1 MTTETRTVP
10 LGDRSYDIIFD
21 NNIYETVP
29 EWLRNFRPGK
39 SVYVVTDKNVAS
51 IYGDDIRRRLVD
63 APEKLLTLSPGEE
76 HKNLS
81 AVSRIYA
88 FLAEANADRD
98 SILVAFGGG
107 VVGDLVGF
115 AAATF
120 LRGVSYIQIPTT
132 LLAML
137 DSSVGGKTGFNL
149 PEGKNLVGAFHQPS
163 AVFIDDS
170 FLVTLDDL
178 SLRSGLAEAIKCA
191 LAGDARLWEHFV
203 AKEGRWK
210 TFSKDDWREIVRRSV
225 YFKISV
231 VQRDERELYW
241 RKILNLGHTIGHAL
255 EQAGGYGRLLHG
267 EAVAAGLAWEA
278 VLGRRLGVTPE
289 SVVDGVM
296 ALLLDMGYELDVAE
310 IPLAAIDAA
319 VGMDKKRIVSELDL
333 PLIIGP
339 GECEI
344 RRFPLEKIRKEL
356 LEVRE
361 EIRDRTSEKAIDM
374 MELYVG
380 QPEETVRSLERH
392 VAVNP
397 RDNTAIRLLA
407 DAYRKTGNL
416 AAAWGAIQEALGRNP
431 SDPSILQMA
440 AELEKE
446 SPMGVS
452 VEEAAQAALPFENML
467 VVGEDAYRIHA
478 ADSALQHEKE
488 TVSEAEVSESV
499 SSVEARA
506 EESVLSTDE
515 AFESSMETPDE
526 SETAREAQAEKAAVD
541 EPFSPKAVG
550 TVTLAD
556 LYWEQGDRS
565 TARKIVSQIIE
576 KDPDNARAREWMDFY
591 GEEDPVEA
599 LEDPAEA
606 LEDPVESALKAF
618 LAYTAK
624 EFGYDLS
631 RYN

>member
-1 MTTETRTVP
+1 MTSETRTVP
-10 LGDRSYDIIFD
+10 LGDRSYDIFFD
-21 NNIYETVP
+21 NNVYQAVP
-29 EWLRNFRPGK
+29 DWIRNFRPGK

-63 APEKLLTLSPGEE
+63 APEKLLTLPPGEE

-120 LRGVSYIQIPTT
+120 LRGISFIQVPTT

-149 PEGKNLVGAFHQPS
+149 PEGKNLVGAFHQPA

-170 FLVTLDDL
+170 FLVTLDDQ
-178 SLRSGLAEAIKCA
+178 SLRSGLAEGIKSA
-191 LAGDARLWEHFV
+191 LAGDARLWELFV
-203 AKEGRWK
+203 AKGSRWK
-210 TFSKDDWREIVRRSV
+210 TFSNDDWREVVRRSV
-225 YFKISV
+225 SFKISV
-231 VQRDERELYW
+231 IERDERELYW

-296 ALLLDMGYELDVAE
+296 GLLLDMGYELDVAE
-310 IPLAAIDAA
+310 IPLDSIEAA
-319 VGMDKKRIVSELDL
+319 VGMDKKRVVSELDL
-333 PLIIGP
+333 PLITGP

-467 VVGEDAYRIHA
+467 VVGEDAYQIQA
-478 ADSALQHEKE
+478 ADSDVSQHEKG
-488 TVSEAEVSESV
+488 TVSEAGVSAPEASV
-499 SSVEARA
+499 DADSAQGELSIA
-506 EESVLSTDE
+506 EDAEPE
-515 AFESSMETPDE
+515 IETPGEPDE
-526 SETAREAQAEKAAVD
+526 SESTREARTEKAAVD

-556 LYWEQGDRS
+556 LYWEQGDRV
-565 TARKIVSQIIE
+565 TARKIVSQILE
-576 KDPDNARAREWMDFY
+576 KDPDNARAREWMSQY
-591 GEEDPVEA
+591 GEEDS
-599 LEDPAEA
+599 
-606 LEDPVESALKAF
+606 VESALRAF
-618 LAYTAK
+618 LVSTAK
-624 EFGYDLS
+624 EFGHDIS